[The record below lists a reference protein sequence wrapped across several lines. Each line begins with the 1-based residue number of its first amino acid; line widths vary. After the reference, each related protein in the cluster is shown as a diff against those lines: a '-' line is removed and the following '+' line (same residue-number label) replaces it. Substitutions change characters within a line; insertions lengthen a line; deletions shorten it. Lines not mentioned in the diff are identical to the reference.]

1 MIVSTWGEV
10 LSASFK
16 GIWFGIAS
24 ILPNIIFAIV
34 IILLGWLIGAV
45 IEKLIIKLIT
55 ASKLDNVLTSA
66 GLRDLLNKGGFNLNT
81 GAFIGALVKW
91 FLIVTF
97 LVASMEILGLS
108 QVNEFLKNVVL
119 GYLPQVIAAVL
130 ILIAAAVVAELA
142 QKTVVGSSKAAGIKQ
157 SNFLGNVTKWAIW
170 IFAILM
176 ALTQLGIAVSLLNT
190 LFMGVVVAIALALGL
205 SFGLGGQEA
214 ASRYI
219 EKVRGEIASK

>member
-1 MIVSTWGEV
+1 MIIQTWGEV
-10 LSASFK
+10 LSTSFK
-16 GIWFGIAS
+16 GIWFGVAS

-34 IILLGWLIGAV
+34 IILLGWLIGSV
-45 IEKLIIKLIT
+45 IEKLVIKLIT

-66 GLRDLLNKGGFNLNT
+66 GLRDLLNKGGINLNT
-81 GAFIGALVKW
+81 GIFLGSLIKW
-91 FLIVTF
+91 FLIIVF
-97 LVASMEILGLS
+97 LVASMEVLGLS
-108 QVNEFLKNVVL
+108 QVNEFLRNVVL

-130 ILIAAAVVAELA
+130 ILIFAAVVSEVV
-142 QKTVVGSSKAAGIKQ
+142 QKTVISSTKAAGFKQ
-157 SNFLGNVTKWAIW
+157 SNLLGSIVKWAIW

-190 LFMGVVVAIALALGL
+190 LFMGIVVALALALGL

-219 EKVRGEIASK
+219 EKVRGEISNR